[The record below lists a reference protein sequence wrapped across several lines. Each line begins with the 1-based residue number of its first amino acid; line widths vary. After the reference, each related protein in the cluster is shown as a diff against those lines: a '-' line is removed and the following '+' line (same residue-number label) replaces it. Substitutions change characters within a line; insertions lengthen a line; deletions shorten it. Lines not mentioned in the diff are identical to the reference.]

1 MSRPAFYI
9 INGIT
14 IYRILAAP
22 VLIWLIYS
30 GNLELFKWLLGVS
43 FFTDLIDGFLARRF
57 HVESVMGTRLDSI
70 GDDLTIL
77 AGFFGM
83 YFFKHTFFMDQ
94 LLWFYLL
101 GGLFVIQTIMS
112 FIRYG
117 KTTSFHTVLAKMS
130 AILQGSFMLLLFFL
144 PQPIYILFYVTIV
157 CTGLELLEEIVLTY
171 ILKEWRANVK
181 GLYWVVRD
189 KNLYS

>member
-1 MSRPAFYI
+1 MSRQAFYI

-30 GNLELFKWLLGVS
+30 GNLNLFKWFLGMS

-57 HVESVMGTRLDSI
+57 HVESVIGTRLDSI

-77 AGFFGM
+77 AGFIGM
-83 YFFKHTFFMDQ
+83 YFFKHDFFMGQ
-94 LLWFYLL
+94 LHWFYLL
-101 GGLFVIQTIMS
+101 GGLFVIQTVMA
-112 FIRYG
+112 FFRYG
-117 KTTSFHTVLAKMS
+117 KTTSFHTVLAKTS

-144 PQPIYILFYVTIV
+144 PHPIYILFYVTV
-157 CTGLELLEEIVLTY
+157 ACTGLELMEEILLTY
-171 ILKEWRANVK
+171 FLKEWKANVK
-181 GLYWVVRD
+181 GLYWVIRD
-189 KNLYS
+189 KNLSS

>member
-1 MSRPAFYI
+1 MSRKAFYI

-30 GNLELFKWLLGVS
+30 GNLNLFKWLLGIS
-43 FFTDLIDGFLARRF
+43 FFTDLIDGYLARRF

-77 AGFFGM
+77 AGFIGM
-83 YFFKHTFFMDQ
+83 YFFKHEFFMDQ
-94 LLWFYLL
+94 LHWFYLL
-101 GGLFVIQTIMS
+101 GGLFVIQTIMA
-112 FIRYG
+112 FFRYG
-117 KTTSFHTVLAKMS
+117 KTTSFHTLLAKTS

-144 PQPIYILFYVTIV
+144 PQPIYILFYVTV
-157 CTGLELLEEIVLTY
+157 ASTGLELMEEIILTY
-171 ILKEWRANVK
+171 FLKEWKTNVK
-181 GLYWVVRD
+181 GLFWVFR
-189 KNLYS
+189 KGT